1 MSVKYVA
8 FIIIRAF
15 TEEKGY
21 ISLENV
27 GHPLAKSTTSVPIGK
42 SILEKFMSAVV
53 VGNVLLTVQVF
64 IVIREF
70 TLEKGIMYA
79 VNAGYL
85 LLVNAVSLFIKE
97 GTLRK
102 NLMNVPN
109 MAGYDFEGV

>member
-27 GHPLAKSTTSVPIGK
+27 GHPLTKSTTSVPIGK
-42 SILEKFMSAVV
+42 SILEKFMSAAN

-79 VNAGYL
+79 VNAGNL
-85 LLVNAVSLFIKE
+85 LLVNPVSLLIREFTLQKE
-97 GTLRK
+97 PYEYPKYGWL
-102 NLMNVPN
+102 
-109 MAGYDFEGV
+109 